1 MHQLTNFVCTLH
13 FHKFVQRFHKL
24 PVRCLPIHGIL
35 PRCKNPVIPCHSVNS
50 RSLLDVSYLKSVYVQ
65 SVGHLFPLGQ
75 EKRHVINVVIGYHLV
90 QLLVCHCILQCQG
103 RHGFPSFVS
112 RTLLKERI
120 AQPAEGPLCLSC
132 SQCHTH
138 RCPSLPPLLPH
149 ALMWTVVICALSNL
163 TAAIVSELLTLPQ
176 IELHYSARACNRALA
191 KASQRST
198 VPPY

>member
-103 RHGFPSFVS
+103 RHGFHSFVS
-112 RTLLKERI
+112 RALLKERI
-120 AQPAEGPLCLSC
+120 AQPAEVHCAWVV
-132 SQCHTH
+132 
-138 RCPSLPPLLPH
+138 PSATPTVVPPSHLPLPH

-163 TAAIVSELLTLPQ
+163 TAAIISELLTLPQ
-176 IELHYSARACNRALA
+176 IDLHYSARACNRALA
-191 KASQRST
+191 TLR
-198 VPPY
+198 